1 MRARASPVSRHL
13 HAIGGCRRAPAQ
25 WLNGPDG
32 EGYGNHKEAIMK
44 TLNQEELEMAAGGI
58 SIFSPVNLFMTE
70 QWGPVGLAF
79 GVGYGIGTFLYNNR
93 DQVAIAFQRAGVST
107 VVY

>member
-1 MRARASPVSRHL
+1 
-13 HAIGGCRRAPAQ
+13 
-25 WLNGPDG
+25 
-32 EGYGNHKEAIMK
+32 
-44 TLNQEELEMAAGGI
+44 
-58 SIFSPVNLFMTE
+58 MTE

-79 GVGYGIGTFLYNNR
+79 GVGYGIGTFLYNHR